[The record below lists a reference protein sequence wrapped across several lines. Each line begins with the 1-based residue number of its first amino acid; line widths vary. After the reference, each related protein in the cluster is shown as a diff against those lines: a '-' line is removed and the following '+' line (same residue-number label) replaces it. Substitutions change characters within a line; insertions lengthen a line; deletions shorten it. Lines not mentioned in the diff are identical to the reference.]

1 MTSQLNQA
9 KHFVR
14 LTDIINTCVLLSQT
28 TGPTIRKVLTA
39 GSLNTKQKGVCKS
52 DVCTEADLRIQ
63 RTIQENL
70 KEIFP
75 RSKIICEEEDSAIDS
90 SIKAVIN
97 PD

>member
-1 MTSQLNQA
+1 M
-9 KHFVR
+9 R

-28 TGPTIRKVLTA
+28 TGPTVRKVLSA
-39 GSLNTKQKGVCKS
+39 GSLNTVQKGVCKS

-70 KEIFP
+70 KALFP
-75 RSKIICEEEDSAIDS
+75 RAKIICEEEDSQINE